1 MDESFDIPVTY
12 KNTEML
18 FLAKL
23 LHLGYIYKFLV
34 DVSGTEV
41 FFEKDE
47 EGKFRASVD
56 PSGVNEGLKIDVGL
70 LEAIAES
77 LEEILK

>member
-1 MDESFDIPVTY
+1 MDETFDIPVTY
-12 KNTEML
+12 KNKELL
-18 FLAKL
+18 FPAKL
-23 LHLGYIYKFLV
+23 LQFGYIYKFLV

-56 PSGVNEGLKIDVGL
+56 PSNMNEGVKIDRGI
-70 LEAIAES
+70 LEAIATT